1 MTENIEKIQSC
12 IHAIIHCNRSGL
24 VNEIME
30 HSEEEFESKE
40 DFLTL
45 AKEND
50 EQLKIRLSDIIN
62 YYLRQQVIDLV

>member
-1 MTENIEKIQSC
+1 MANNIEKIQSC

-30 HSEEEFESKE
+30 HSSDEFESKK
-40 DFLTL
+40 DVLIL

-50 EQLKIRLSDIIN
+50 EQLKIRLSNIIN
-62 YYLRQQVIDLV
+62 YYLLNNEKTN